1 MGTMEWLSL
10 RLTVTIMSGVED
22 GLQLNY
28 SVENGDGQTGDDEKW
43 LISVGRREDSDICL
57 RNDTYVSRLHA
68 YLYWQNN
75 RWWLEDLNSTN
86 GTFLEHQETE
96 ARVRGTI
103 PIDPG
108 VLFRIGHTWM
118 RIETEV

>member
-1 MGTMEWLSL
+1 
-10 RLTVTIMSGVED
+10 
-22 GLQLNY
+22 
-28 SVENGDGQTGDDEKW
+28 
-43 LISVGRREDSDICL
+43 
-57 RNDTYVSRLHA
+57 LHA

-86 GTFLEHQETE
+86 GTFLEYAETE
-96 ARVRGTI
+96 ARVKGTI

-118 RIETEV
+118 RIEPDE